1 MTPTTDILR
10 LTPALPLEAK
20 ASAEGVIEGLAAVFG
35 GEADAYGDTIE
46 RGAFRATLDRHKAEG
61 AAPVMLWAH
70 DPARVVGR
78 WLEMTETAEGLAAR
92 GLFNLKTESGR
103 EAFEHVRAGDLSGLS
118 IGYRVVKADRA
129 TNGARR
135 LLEVDLAEVSVVAL
149 PANRRARILAV
160 KSAEPLSLKSRA
172 DLRDLLRDAGLA
184 RAAAEKI
191 ASAGWAALATS
202 DPETEAKAELAR
214 MIRATAAALT
224 KGT

>member
-1 MTPTTDILR
+1 MTPTSDILR

-35 GEADAYGDTIE
+35 GEADAYGDVIE

-92 GLFNLKTESGR
+92 GLFNLKTEGGR
-103 EAFEHVRAGDLSGLS
+103 SAFEHVRAGDLSGLS

-129 TNGARR
+129 ANGARR
-135 LLEVDLAEVSVVAL
+135 LTAVDLAEVSVVAL
-149 PANRRARILAV
+149 PANRRARIRSV
-160 KSAEPLSLKSRA
+160 KSEPLSLKSRA
-172 DLRDLLRDAGLA
+172 ELRDLLRDAGLA

-214 MIRATAAALT
+214 MIRATAAAFT
-224 KGT
+224 KGA

>member
-1 MTPTTDILR
+1 MTPTSDILR

-35 GEADAYGDTIE
+35 GEADAYGDVIE

-78 WLEMTETAEGLAAR
+78 WLELAETGEGLAAR
-92 GLFNLKTESGR
+92 GLFNLKTEGGR
-103 EAFEHVRAGDLSGLS
+103 SAFEHVRAGDLSGLS

-135 LLEVDLAEVSVVAL
+135 LTAVDLAEVSVVAL
-149 PANRRARILAV
+149 PANRRARIRSV
-160 KSAEPLSLKSRA
+160 KSEPLSLKSRA
-172 DLRDLLRDAGLA
+172 ELRDLLRDAGLA
-184 RAAAEKI
+184 RAAAEKV
-191 ASAGWAALATS
+191 ASAGWEALATS

-214 MIRATAAALT
+214 MIRATAAAFT